1 MRILRAL
8 HENRIA
14 SRTQLE
20 RFTGLSRATVA
31 ALTADLISAGIVEE
45 TGATGDEIGV
55 RRTGRP
61 AQLLSIQPSAA
72 YAVGVDIGHQQTR
85 VMLCDAS
92 GATRWDH
99 IVPQDVDYMP
109 EQTLETACEMVQ
121 VALKSVGPAR
131 QRVLGIGVGIASPV
145 DARTGALSSSSIMAE
160 WHDIQPAY
168 ELSHRTGLSTQ
179 LINDA
184 NAGALAEHLYGAAR
198 NCANAVYVRLSAGIG
213 AGILTKG
220 QLLVG
225 AHGLAGELGHVEVA
239 PGGRICRCGNRGCL
253 ETVAS
258 PVAIAQLLSNS
269 WGHTVTTE
277 DLFRLLESGN
287 DGARRAVSD
296 AGDAVGR
303 CVGAM
308 VTLLDPELIV
318 VGGELAAAG
327 APLLEAIR
335 HSIRHYRMPS
345 RSPDIRV
352 VPGKLGDSAAVR
364 GAAGIILASAPES
377 LGQPTLAAIS
387 P

>member
-1 MRILRAL
+1 
-8 HENRIA
+8 
-14 SRTQLE
+14 
-20 RFTGLSRATVA
+20 
-31 ALTADLISAGIVEE
+31 
-45 TGATGDEIGV
+45 
-55 RRTGRP
+55 
-61 AQLLSIQPSAA
+61 
-72 YAVGVDIGHQQTR
+72 
-85 VMLCDAS
+85 
-92 GATRWDH
+92 
-99 IVPQDVDYMP
+99 
-109 EQTLETACEMVQ
+109 
-121 VALKSVGPAR
+121 
-131 QRVLGIGVGIASPV
+131 
-145 DARTGALSSSSIMAE
+145 
-160 WHDIQPAY
+160 
-168 ELSHRTGLSTQ
+168 
-179 LINDA
+179 
-184 NAGALAEHLYGAAR
+184 
-198 NCANAVYVRLSAGIG
+198 
-213 AGILTKG
+213 
-220 QLLVG
+220 
-225 AHGLAGELGHVEVA
+225 
-239 PGGRICRCGNRGCL
+239 
-253 ETVAS
+253 VAS

-327 APLLEAIR
+327 EPLFEAIR

-377 LGQPTLAAIS
+377 LGLPTLAAIS